1 MIARLYIN
9 IRGGFFICKNKFYT
23 LIYNNEKYSKGCA
36 CFMKKYNFKEIE
48 KKWQDKWIDEPLF
61 KAVDFHPTKPKY
73 YVLYE
78 FYNISGNLHMGHLK
92 GTVPAD
98 TLARYKRFKG
108 FNVLFPIGGDSFG
121 LPAENAAIKTGIN
134 PHKFVEAGMKNVME
148 QSRRLGLSFDWDR
161 TICTSDPDYY
171 KWTQWIFLQL
181 FKQGKAYKKK
191 GIVNFCPKCNTVLSN
206 EDSQGGKCDRCNS
219 SVIQETRWVWFL
231 KMKEYSEKLL
241 ANIDKITMAE
251 NLKES
256 QRNWIGKS
264 EGMQISFDLFDSK
277 DKKLSIFE
285 IFTTCIETIYGVTFI
300 VLAPEHELVEI
311 LKNKIENIDE
321 VLEYRKKTALRSEF
335 DRISD
340 LKERTG
346 IELKGLYVVNPVNS
360 MKVPIYLADFVLANY
375 GTGAVMAVPA
385 HDQRDYEF
393 AKDFDIP
400 MIQVIEG
407 DCSERAVEK
416 TEYLS
421 ENRRVLNSAEFTGMN
436 VNEAKVKMIQKII
449 TNNVGKKQ
457 INYKMQ
463 DWSFNRQRYWGE
475 PFPIIFCEQCGAVSL
490 DEKELPL
497 KLPDTNDYLPN
508 DKGDS
513 PLSKIESWVQCS
525 CPKCGCDARRET
537 DTMPN
542 WAGSSWYWL
551 RYCDP
556 YNTDKLA
563 DFEKLKYWGSV
574 DFYNGGTE
582 HITRHIL
589 YAFFWQNFLYEIG
602 AVPTRDAFIR
612 KLGSGLIL
620 DDEGKKMSKSSA
632 NGVSPIAV
640 IDKYGADAA
649 RLHVQFLAGFE
660 DTTPWTFNGISGITS
675 FLERVWHLQYMIK
688 GDDISKQH
696 IVELNKLTKKVA
708 EDIEE
713 SKLNTAVSAFMIFIK
728 KVREDGFITKKELRK
743 FLVLLNPL
751 APHITSEMFENI
763 FSKSILGESWP
774 GYDEKYLV
782 EDIIDIPIQING
794 KLFKTISVKRD
805 ISQEALVK
813 EIFEKFPELVEAE
826 IKFRKVIFVTNRII
840 NLIK

>member
-1 MIARLYIN
+1 
-9 IRGGFFICKNKFYT
+9 
-23 LIYNNEKYSKGCA
+23 
-36 CFMKKYNFKEIE
+36 MKKYNFKEIE

-108 FNVLFPIGGDSFG
+108 FNVLFPLGGDSFG

-134 PHKFVEAGMKNVME
+134 PHKFVEDGMKNVME
-148 QSRRLGLSFDWDR
+148 QSRRLGLSFDRDR

-181 FKQGKAYKKK
+181 FKEGKAYKKK

-219 SVIQETRWVWFL
+219 NVIQETRWVWFL

-241 ANIDKITMAE
+241 ANIDKISMNE
-251 NLKES
+251 NLKEL
-256 QRNWIGKS
+256 QINWIGKS
-264 EGMQISFDLFDSK
+264 EGMQISFDLFDSN
-277 DKKLSIFE
+277 DEKLSILE

-300 VLAPEHELVEI
+300 VLAPEHQLVEI
-311 LKNKIENIDE
+311 LINKIENIDE
-321 VLEYRKKTALRSEF
+321 VLEYRKKTAFRSEF

-340 LKERTG
+340 LKEKTG
-346 IELKGLYVVNPVNS
+346 IELKGLYVVNPVNNT
-360 MKVPIYLADFVLANY
+360 KVPIYLADFVLANY

-393 AKDFDIP
+393 AKYFDIP
-400 MIQVIEG
+400 MLQVIEG

-421 ENRRVLNSAEFTGMN
+421 NNSRVLNSAEFTGMS
-436 VNEAKVKMIQKII
+436 VIEAKVKMIQKIV
-449 TNNVGKKQ
+449 TNNLGKKQ

-475 PFPIIFCEQCGAVSL
+475 PFPIIFCEHCGTVPI

-513 PLSKIESWVQCS
+513 PLSKIESWVNCS

-556 YNTDKLA
+556 HNTDKLA

-574 DFYNGGTE
+574 DFYTGGTE

-602 AVPTRDAFIR
+602 AIPTRDAFIR
-612 KLGSGLIL
+612 KMGSGLIL
-620 DDEGKKMSKSSA
+620 DNEGKKMSKSSA
-632 NGVSPIAV
+632 NGVSPITV
-640 IDKYGADAA
+640 IDEYGADAA
-649 RLHVQFLAGFE
+649 RLHVQFLSGFE
-660 DTTPWTFNGISGITS
+660 DNTPWTFDGISGITS
-675 FLERVWHLQYMIK
+675 LLERVWNLQYMIK
-688 GDDISKQH
+688 GEEVSKQH
-696 IVELNKLTKKVA
+696 IVELNKLTKKVS
-708 EDIEE
+708 EDIED
-713 SKLNTAVSAFMIFIK
+713 SKLNTAISAFMIFIK
-728 KVREDGFITKKELRK
+728 KVRDDGFITKGELRK

-751 APHITSEMFENI
+751 APHITSEMFENV
-763 FSKSILGESWP
+763 FSESILGESWP
-774 GYDEKYLV
+774 DYDEKYLV

-805 ISQEALVK
+805 ISQEDLLK
-813 EIFEKFPELVEAE
+813 EICKKFPKLMETE
-826 IKFRKVIFVTNRII
+826 IKFKKVIYVTNKII